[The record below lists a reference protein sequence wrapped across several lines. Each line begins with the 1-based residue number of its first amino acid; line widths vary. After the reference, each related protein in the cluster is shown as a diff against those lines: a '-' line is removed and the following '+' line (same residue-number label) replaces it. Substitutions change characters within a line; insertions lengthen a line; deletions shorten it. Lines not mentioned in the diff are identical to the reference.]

1 MTKKKHIAYWV
12 LAVLIA
18 IPFFAGAY
26 LKLTSSEMEV
36 QGFQLFGYPLWFM
49 YFIGVCELLGA
60 LGILFGKLVHTALP
74 RLAALG
80 LLGIMIGALYTHI
93 MYTPLTMG
101 IPALIISVL
110 LIVFLLVSRA
120 PSEDVVIVK

>member
-1 MTKKKHIAYWV
+1 MIKKKHIAYWV
-12 LAVLIA
+12 LAILIA
-18 IPFFAGAY
+18 LPFFAGSY

-60 LGILFGKLVHTALP
+60 LGILFGKLVHKALP

-80 LLGIMIGALYTHI
+80 LMGIMIGALYTHI
-93 MYTPLTMG
+93 MYTPLVMG
-101 IPALIISVL
+101 IPALVISVL
-110 LIVFLLVSRA
+110 LILFLLVSR
-120 PSEDVVIVK
+120 SSSGDVVTG

>member
-1 MTKKKHIAYWV
+1 MTKKKCIAYWV

-26 LKLTSSEMEV
+26 LKLTSSEMEI

-60 LGILFGKLVHTALP
+60 LGLLFGKIIHPALP

>member
-36 QGFQLFGYPLWFM
+36 QGFQMFGYPLWFM

-60 LGILFGKLVHTALP
+60 LGMLFGKIIHPALP

-80 LLGIMIGALYTHI
+80 LIGIMIGALYTHV
-93 MYTPLTMG
+93 MYTPLVMA
-101 IPALIISVL
+101 IPALILSIF
-110 LIVFLLVSRA
+110 LILFLMVSRGA
-120 PSEDVVIVK
+120 TEKL